1 MNKAFWSHFEHL
13 GWLLEKIY
21 LFLTPSKT
29 NGRIASQ
36 QGAPTTCNLTYWE
49 FSQQTYVQTLLAS
62 LGVVIGQTSA
72 LQWRGRRRGKA
83 APLENWVWPE
93 GEIHWLHWGAGRGR
107 GFWHWIAHTSY
118 YRHYTPNP
126 LKTPW
131 SVYSWQH
138 FPSKDKLFFPNLPAS
153 DELAEEQ
160 IFRGTDPLGAH
171 ADVLQKA
178 PSKRIRMFWTRL
190 FFIRLGRGW
199 RSGFTGS
206 GRREGQFDSC
216 LIVVR
221 SLSLS
226 FDSLGEFFFGH
237 YSCWLGLLEDVN
249 AQCWIFLFLTLPLRK
264 RHPRKRRGSQSGREK
279 RRGESFSSFERLSH
293 DF

>member
-1 MNKAFWSHFEHL
+1 MDKAFWSHFKHL

-29 NGRIASQ
+29 NRRIASQ
-36 QGAPTTCNLTYWE
+36 QGAPTTCNLTYCE
-49 FSQQTYVQTLLAS
+49 FSQQTYVQTLLVS

-153 DELAEEQ
+153 DEFAEEQ
-160 IFRGTDPLGAH
+160 IFRGTDPLGAP

-199 RSGFTGS
+199 RSVDLLVLAG
-206 GRREGQFDSC
+206 EKDSS
-216 LIVVR
+216 IR
-221 SLSLS
+221 
-226 FDSLGEFFFGH
+226 
-237 YSCWLGLLEDVN
+237 
-249 AQCWIFLFLTLPLRK
+249 A
-264 RHPRKRRGSQSGREK
+264 
-279 RRGESFSSFERLSH
+279 
-293 DF
+293 

>member
-1 MNKAFWSHFEHL
+1 MNKAFWSHFKHL

-36 QGAPTTCNLTYWE
+36 QGAPTTCNLTYCE

-131 SVYSWQH
+131 SVYSRQH

-153 DELAEEQ
+153 DE
-160 IFRGTDPLGAH
+160 
-171 ADVLQKA
+171 
-178 PSKRIRMFWTRL
+178 

-199 RSGFTGS
+199 RSGFTGP

-237 YSCWLGLLEDVN
+237 NSCWLGLLEDVN
-249 AQCWIFLFLTLPLRK
+249 AQCWIFLFLTLPLRIQLRK
-264 RHPRKRRGSQSGREK
+264 RHPRKRRCSQSGREK